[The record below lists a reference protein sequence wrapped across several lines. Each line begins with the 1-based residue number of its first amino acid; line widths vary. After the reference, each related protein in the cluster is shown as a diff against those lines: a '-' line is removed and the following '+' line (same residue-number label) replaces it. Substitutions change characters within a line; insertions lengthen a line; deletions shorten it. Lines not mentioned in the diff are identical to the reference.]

1 MNRRKLLTIAGAFGA
16 ATLIACD
23 MGDPAPKGGPGA
35 TRDPNTPPKPAD
47 ADRDAEVG
55 GTLLRAAKFSVWVE
69 DANWPVR
76 VTIEAVDHTT
86 GERINVIDT
95 PKELGIE
102 VKGPGIWTVPLA
114 YPAGHHVEVTIK
126 ATATA
131 HKSAQGFVAFVDGK
145 GRRAESVGFNG
156 TAAAVLHATTRR

>member
-1 MNRRKLLTIAGAFGA
+1 MKRRTIIIGA
-16 ATLIACD
+16 AAALSGIGATC
-23 MGDPAPKGGPGA
+23 GDPAAPGGPGA
-35 TRDPNTPPKPAD
+35 TRNPDVPPKAAD

-55 GTLLRAAKFSVWVE
+55 GVLLRAAKFSVWVE

-76 VTIEAVDHTT
+76 VTIEAIDHSD
-86 GERINVIDT
+86 GDRRVNIIDT

-131 HKSAQGFVAFVDGK
+131 HKSARGFVAFVDGK
-145 GRRAESVGFNG
+145 GSRAESVGFNG
-156 TAAAVLHATTRR
+156 TAAAVLHTATRR